1 MTKYSIWS
9 QVLVCVLI
17 FCLGFCIYKSRQNKR
32 YGNRVVICVPVYGQ
46 SYALGEEAI
55 RITNFDS
62 LKINHDGRI
71 VTENLDHRYGYFDYS
86 DLRIITR
93 RVLGIHNKSFELSVY
108 SMAESLTNNLGEDT
122 LICIFPGGQGLTDI
136 ANMSKGTI
144 PYFRFLKN
152 IAKAYSEAKKRNWEL
167 YIPAICW
174 MQGESDIADY
184 PNTNYKEL
192 LCKFSRDINR
202 DVKSITHQNNDV
214 KIVCYQTSTLTKG
227 NRYKENNYYGTE
239 VLPSEAQMELIRD
252 DSLFWASGPTYPY
265 SFVNEALHIDANS
278 QRKHGL
284 ITAKSVLGIIRN
296 DSKFKGVIP
305 INKSIEA
312 NKIILTFN
320 VPTSPLVFDTIHVR
334 KANNMG
340 FNVIKKDGKDI
351 ISDIQLLNDTIIIT
365 CTESPINCKVRYGV
379 NGEYMKSGWRVGPRG
394 NLRDSSKDPNWCYFF
409 EL

>member
-9 QVLVCVLI
+9 QVLVCGLI
-17 FCLGFCIYKSRQNKR
+17 FCLGFNICKSRQNKR

-62 LKINHDGRI
+62 LNINNDGRI

-93 RVLGIHNKSFELSVY
+93 RVLGIQNKSFELSVY
-108 SMAESLTNNLGEDT
+108 SMAELLASNLGKDT

-152 IAKAYSEAKKRNWEL
+152 IAKAYSEAKKRNWYL
-167 YIPAICW
+167 YVPAICW

-192 LCKFSRDINR
+192 LHKFSRDINR
-202 DVKSITHQNNDV
+202 DIKSITHQNNDI

-227 NRYKENNYYGTE
+227 NRYKKNNYYGTE

-265 SFVNEALHIDANS
+265 NFVNEALHIDANS

-296 DSKFKGVIP
+296 NSKFKGVIP
-305 INKSIEA
+305 INKSIEN
-312 NKIILTFN
+312 NKIILSFN
-320 VPTSPLVFDTIHVR
+320 VPISPLVFDTIHVK

>member
-1 MTKYSIWS
+1 
-9 QVLVCVLI
+9 VLI

-62 LKINHDGRI
+62 LNLNHDGRI

-93 RVLGIHNKSFELSVY
+93 RILGIHNKSFELSVY
-108 SMAESLTNNLGEDT
+108 SMAELLASNLGKDT

-136 ANMSKGTI
+136 TNLSKGTI

-379 NGEYMKSGWRVGPRG
+379 NGEYMKSGWRIGPRG
-394 NLRDSSKDPNWCYFF
+394 NLRDSSKEQNWCYFF

>member
-9 QVLVCVLI
+9 QVPVCVLI
-17 FCLGFCIYKSRQNKR
+17 FCLGFYIYKSRQNKQ

-62 LKINHDGRI
+62 LNVNHDGRI

-108 SMAESLTNNLGEDT
+108 SMAELLASNLGKDT

-152 IAKAYSEAKKRNWEL
+152 IAKAYSEAQKRNWEFH
-167 YIPAICW
+167 IPAICW

-192 LCKFSRDINR
+192 LHKFSRDINR
-202 DVKSITHQNNDV
+202 DIKSITHQNNDI
-214 KIVCYQTSTLTKG
+214 KRVCYQTSTITKG
-227 NRYKENNYYGTE
+227 DRYKENNYYGTE

-265 SFVNEALHIDANS
+265 NFVNEALHIDAKS
-278 QRKHGL
+278 QRKHGQ

-296 DSKFKGVIP
+296 KSKFKGVIP
-305 INKSIEA
+305 INKSIEN
-312 NKIILTFN
+312 NKIILAFN
-320 VPTSPLVFDTIHVR
+320 VPISPLVFDTIHVK

-394 NLRDSSKDPNWCYFF
+394 NLRDSSKDRNWCYFF

>member
-62 LKINHDGRI
+62 LNLNHDGRI

-365 CTESPINCKVRYGV
+365 CTESPINCKLRYGV

>member
-1 MTKYSIWS
+1 MTKYPIWP
-9 QVLVCVLI
+9 QALFCVFI
-17 FCLGFCIYKSRQNKR
+17 FCFGCYIYKSRQAKR

-62 LKINHDGRI
+62 LKTNYNGRI

-86 DLRIITR
+86 DLRVITR
-93 RVLGIHNKSFELSVY
+93 RILGIHNKSFELSVY
-108 SMAESLTNNLGEDT
+108 GMAELLANNLGEDT

-144 PYFRFLKN
+144 PYSRFLKN
-152 IAKAYSEAKKRNWEL
+152 VAKAYSEAKQRNWTF

-184 PNTNYKEL
+184 PNTNYKDL
-192 LCKFSRDINR
+192 LYKFSRDINR
-202 DVKSITHQNNDV
+202 DVKSITHQNNDI

-227 NRYKENNYYGTE
+227 DRYKENNYYGTE

-265 SFVNEALHIDANS
+265 NFVNEALHIDGNS

-296 DSKFKGVIP
+296 SCKFKGVIP
-305 INKSIEA
+305 VNKSTK
-312 NKIILTFN
+312 NNRIILTFS
-320 VPTSPLVFDTIHVR
+320 VPTSPLVFDTIHVK
-334 KANNMG
+334 KAYNMG

-351 ISDIQLLNDTIIIT
+351 ISDIQLINDTIIIT
-365 CTESPINCKVRYGV
+365 CTESPTNCKVRYGV
-379 NGEYMKSGWRVGPRG
+379 NGEYMKSGWRIGPRG
-394 NLRDSSKDPNWCYFF
+394 NLRDSSKDQNWCYIF

>member
-9 QVLVCVLI
+9 QTLFCVLI
-17 FCLGFCIYKSRQNKR
+17 FGLGFYIFKSRPAKR
-32 YGNRVVICVPVYGQ
+32 YGNRVVVCVPVYGQ

-62 LKINHDGRI
+62 LKIKYDGRI
-71 VTENLDHRYGYFDYS
+71 VTENLDHRYGFFDYS
-86 DLRIITR
+86 DLRVITR
-93 RVLGIHNKSFELSVY
+93 RLLSIHNKSFELSVY
-108 SMAESLTNNLGEDT
+108 SMAELLANNLGKDT

-136 ANMSKGTI
+136 ANLSKGTI

-152 IAKAYSEAKKRNWEL
+152 IAKAYSEAQKRNWEF

-192 LCKFSRDINR
+192 LYKFSRDINR
-202 DVKSITHQNNDV
+202 DVKSITHQRNDI
-214 KIVCYQTSTLTKG
+214 KMVCYQTSTLTKG
-227 NRYKENNYYGTE
+227 DRYKVNNYYGTE
-239 VLPSEAQMELIRD
+239 VFPSEAQMELIRD

-265 SFVNEALHIDANS
+265 NFVNEALHIDANS

-296 DSKFKGVIP
+296 EKKFKGVIP
-305 INKSIEA
+305 TNKSIEN

-320 VPTSPLVFDTIHVR
+320 VPISPLVFDTIHVK
-334 KANNMG
+334 KAPNMG

-365 CTESPINCKVRYGV
+365 CTESPTNCKVRYGV
-379 NGEYMKSGWRVGPRG
+379 NGEYMKSGWRIGPRG
-394 NLRDSSKDPNWCYFF
+394 NLRDSSKDQNWCYFF

>member
-62 LKINHDGRI
+62 LNLNHDGRI

-312 NKIILTFN
+312 NKIILSFN

>member
-62 LKINHDGRI
+62 LNLNHDGRI

>member
-9 QVLVCVLI
+9 QALLCGLI
-17 FCLGFCIYKSRQNKR
+17 FCLGFFIYLSRQTKHF
-32 YGNRVVICVPVYGQ
+32 GNRVVVCVPVYGQ

-62 LKINHDGRI
+62 LKIKHDGRI

-86 DLRIITR
+86 DLRVITR
-93 RVLGIHNKSFELSVY
+93 RLLSIHNKSFELSVY
-108 SMAESLTNNLGEDT
+108 SMAELLANNLGKDT

-136 ANMSKGTI
+136 ANLSKGTI

-152 IAKAYSEAKKRNWEL
+152 IAKAYSEAQKRNWEF

-192 LCKFSRDINR
+192 LYKFSRDINR
-202 DVKSITHQNNDV
+202 DVKSITHQRNDI
-214 KIVCYQTSTLTKG
+214 KMVCYQTSTLTKG
-227 NRYKENNYYGTE
+227 DRYKVNNYYGTE
-239 VLPSEAQMELIRD
+239 VFPSEAQMELIRD

-265 SFVNEALHIDANS
+265 NFVNEALHIDANS

-296 DSKFKGVIP
+296 EKKFKGVIP
-305 INKSIEA
+305 TNKSIEN

-320 VPTSPLVFDTIHVR
+320 VPISPLVFDTIHVK
-334 KANNMG
+334 KAPNMG

-365 CTESPINCKVRYGV
+365 CTESPTNCKVRYGV
-379 NGEYMKSGWRVGPRG
+379 NGEYMKSGWRIGPRG
-394 NLRDSSKDPNWCYFF
+394 NLRDSSKDQNWCYFF

>member
-1 MTKYSIWS
+1 
-9 QVLVCVLI
+9 
-17 FCLGFCIYKSRQNKR
+17 
-32 YGNRVVICVPVYGQ
+32 
-46 SYALGEEAI
+46 
-55 RITNFDS
+55 
-62 LKINHDGRI
+62 
-71 VTENLDHRYGYFDYS
+71 
-86 DLRIITR
+86 
-93 RVLGIHNKSFELSVY
+93 
-108 SMAESLTNNLGEDT
+108 MAELLANNLGKDT

-144 PYFRFLKN
+144 PYSRFLKN
-152 IAKAYSEAKKRNWEL
+152 VAKAYSEAKQRNWTF

-192 LCKFSRDINR
+192 LYKFSRDINR
-202 DVKSITHQNNDV
+202 DVKSITHQNNDI

-227 NRYKENNYYGTE
+227 DRYKENNYYGTE

-296 DSKFKGVIP
+296 ESKFKGVIP
-305 INKSIEA
+305 INKSIET

>member
-62 LKINHDGRI
+62 LNLNHDGRI

-296 DSKFKGVIP
+296 ESKFKGVIP
-305 INKSIEA
+305 INKSIKT